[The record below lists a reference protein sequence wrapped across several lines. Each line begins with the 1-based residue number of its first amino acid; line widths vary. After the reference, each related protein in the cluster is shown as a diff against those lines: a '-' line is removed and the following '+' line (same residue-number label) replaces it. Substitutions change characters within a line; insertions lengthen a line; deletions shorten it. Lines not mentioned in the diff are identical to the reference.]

1 MIVLIVNELSSM
13 LDPLYSCYMT
23 IRSMMRDR
31 KYLIEDEILDENTFV
46 QTYLELDLE
55 FKKRDSDEKVNV
67 FFIESSKKTP
77 NLGKKDI
84 TDTFIPK
91 MKKKNITHMI
101 LVLKD
106 MKVTPSAKSE
116 INSYKPNY
124 LVEYFDW
131 SDLIVN
137 ITEHVKVPKHI
148 PLSQQE
154 KEIILKKHKATGEL
168 MPKISDYD
176 KVAKYLGLQ
185 AGDMV
190 EIIRISESKGIYK
203 YYRICV
209 SGLPQPEYQLQI
221 N

>member
-1 MIVLIVNELSSM
+1 MM
-13 LDPLYSCYMT
+13 HPLYSCYLT

-31 KYLIEDEILDENTFV
+31 KYLIEDELLDENTFV
-46 QTYLELDLE
+46 QTYTDLELE
-55 FKKRDSDEKVNV
+55 FKKRDTDDRLTV
-67 FFIESSKKTP
+67 FFIESTKKTP

-91 MKKKNITHMI
+91 MKKKGINHMI

-116 INSYKPNY
+116 VISCKPNY
-124 LVEYFDW
+124 LIEYFDW
-131 SDLIVN
+131 TDLIIN
-137 ITEHVKVPKHI
+137 ITEHKTVPKHI
-148 PLSQQE
+148 PLNEQE
-154 KEIILKKHKATGEL
+154 KQEVLKKYRASEQQ
-168 MPKISDYD
+168 MPKISDND

-185 AGDMV
+185 IGDMV

-203 YYRICV
+203 YYRICEAA
-209 SGLPQPEYQLQI
+209 LPQPEYQLQI